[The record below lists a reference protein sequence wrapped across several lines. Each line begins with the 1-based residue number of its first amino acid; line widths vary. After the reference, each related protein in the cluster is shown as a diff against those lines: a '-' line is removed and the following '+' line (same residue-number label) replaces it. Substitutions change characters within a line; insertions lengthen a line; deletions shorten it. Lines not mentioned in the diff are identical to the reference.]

1 MSKEPID
8 RRTLFA
14 ALFAAGGTLGCSASA
29 ARSGKTA
36 AGRSKGPVTLVEFTD
51 SGEKKGAVSVERVI
65 KTDAEWRKL
74 LTPLEFNVT
83 RQGGT
88 EMAFSGKYDNFDA
101 EGIYHC
107 ICCGNALFSSA
118 TKFHSGTGWPSFR
131 APIAKE
137 NIEEKRDTSFGM
149 VRTEV
154 LCKKCDAHLGH
165 VFEDGPPPT
174 HLRYCMNSAAL
185 NFILKQQA

>member
-1 MSKEPID
+1 MAKGPID

-36 AGRSKGPVTLVEFTD
+36 GGRSKGPVTLVEFTD
-51 SGEKKGAVSVERVI
+51 SGEKKGTVSVEKVI
-65 KTDAEWRKL
+65 KTDAEWKKQL
-74 LTPLEFNVT
+74 SPLTFHVT

-88 EMAFSGKYDNFDA
+88 EMAFSGKYDNFD
-101 EGIYHC
+101 EDGIYRC
-107 ICCGNALFSSA
+107 ICCGIALFSSE
-118 TKFHSGTGWPSFR
+118 TKFHSGTGWPSFW
-131 APIAKE
+131 APIAEE
-137 NIEEKRDTSFGM
+137 NIEKKTDTSFGM

-165 VFEDGPPPT
+165 VFDDGPPPT
-174 HLRYCMNSAAL
+174 HLRYCINGVAL
-185 NFILKQQA
+185 DFKEE